1 MNKGAGGLQQ
11 KLDRLKKAVAER
23 EQNAVVQLPLW
34 PEPKRGAPNSFIRSA
49 LFAAIQGKDRQFIKE
64 LLLASQDGI
73 TVKFTG
79 EQLTQGDLDVW
90 ETIVHLAREQ
100 PLGTV
105 AEFTAHGLLKAL
117 GLSTGLS
124 QHKQLH
130 STLLRLTACAVE
142 VTHEGKTYFGPLIK
156 SGAKDE
162 VTRHYAVE
170 LNKGIVRLFGENQ
183 WTALDWKQRQ
193 ELRGQPLA
201 QALHAFY
208 SSHRKPFAVKLI
220 TLQAYTGSRN
230 RQPASFKRQ
239 VRSALEALTQVGFL
253 TSWEINE
260 GLVSVRRTLTG
271 LKGIEEESSGTAFD
285 AHLQDTKRE
294 KLSTK

>member
-1 MNKGAGGLQQ
+1 MTTKPDTSIDTALTS
-11 KLDRLKKAVAER
+11 LRKKIAER
-23 EQNAVVQLPLW
+23 EQNSVVQLPLW

-49 LFAAIQGKDRQFIKE
+49 LFAAIQSKDRLFLKE
-64 LLLASQDGI
+64 TVLASQDGI
-73 TVKFTG
+73 EVRYTG
-79 EQLTQGDLDVW
+79 EQLNQADLDVW

-105 AEFTAHGLLKAL
+105 ASFTAHGLLKAM
-117 GLSTGLS
+117 GMPTGNS

-142 VTHEGKTYFGPLIK
+142 VKHEGKTYFGPLIK

-162 VTRHYAVE
+162 VTRHYGIE
-170 LNKGIVRLFGENQ
+170 LNKGIIKLFGDNQ

-193 ELRGQPLA
+193 ELRAQPLA

-208 SSHRKPFAVKLI
+208 SSHREPFAVKLA

-230 RQPASFKRQ
+230 KQAASFKRQ
-239 VRSALEALTQVGFL
+239 VRTALAQLVDVGFL
-253 TSWEINE
+253 ASFEITDN
-260 GLVSVRRTLTG
+260 LVNVRRATAA
-271 LKGIEEESSGTAFD
+271 LKRG
-285 AHLQDTKRE
+285 
-294 KLSTK
+294 

>member
-1 MNKGAGGLQQ
+1 MTKKNKPLDEMLGRMKK
-11 KLDRLKKAVAER
+11 KLEER
-23 EQNAVVQLPLW
+23 ERNAVVQLPLW

-49 LFAAIQGKDRQFIKE
+49 LFAAIQSKDRQYIKE
-64 LLLASQDGI
+64 AVLASQDGI

-79 EQLTQGDLDVW
+79 EQLNQADLDVW
-90 ETIVHLAREQ
+90 ETIVHMARDQ
-100 PLGTV
+100 PLGTFCS
-105 AEFTAHGLLKAL
+105 FTAHGLLKAM
-117 GLSTGLS
+117 GMPTGNS

-162 VTRHYAVE
+162 LTRHYGIE
-170 LNKGIVRLFGENQ
+170 LNKGIIRLFGENQ

-208 SSHRKPFAVKLI
+208 SSHREPFAVKLE

-230 RQPASFKRQ
+230 KQTASFKRQ
-239 VRSALEALTQVGFL
+239 VRIALGQLVSVGFL
-253 TSWEINE
+253 SSYEFE
-260 GLVSVRRTLTG
+260 GDLVRVQRTPTPLV
-271 LKGIEEESSGTAFD
+271 
-285 AHLQDTKRE
+285 KRA
-294 KLSTK
+294 

>member
-1 MNKGAGGLQQ
+1 MSTDKAINKALSTLR
-11 KLDRLKKAVAER
+11 KSVAER
-23 EQNAVVQLPLW
+23 ELNAVVQLPLW

-49 LFAAIQGKDRQFIKE
+49 LFAAIQSKDRQFLKE
-64 LLLASQDGI
+64 TVLASQDGI
-73 TVKFTG
+73 VVKYTG
-79 EQLTQGDLDVW
+79 EQLNQADLDVW

-105 AEFTAHGLLKAL
+105 ASFTAHGLLKAM
-117 GLSTGLS
+117 GMPTGNS

-162 VTRHYAVE
+162 VTRHYGIE
-170 LNKGIVRLFGENQ
+170 LNKGIIKLFGENQ

-193 ELRGQPLA
+193 ELRAQPLA

-208 SSHRKPFAVKLI
+208 SSHREPFAVKLD

-230 RQPASFKRQ
+230 KQAASFKRQ
-239 VRSALEALTQVGFL
+239 VRTALTQLVDVGFL
-253 TSWEINE
+253 ASFEIT
-260 GLVSVRRTLTG
+260 GDLVNVRRALPA
-271 LKGIEEESSGTAFD
+271 LKRS
-285 AHLQDTKRE
+285 
-294 KLSTK
+294 

>member
-1 MNKGAGGLQQ
+1 MTKGEASLQQ
-11 KLDRLKKAVAER
+11 KLDRLKESVVLR
-23 EQNAVVQLPLW
+23 EQSAVVQLPLW

-64 LLLASQDGI
+64 ALLASQDGI
-73 TVKFTG
+73 TIKFTG
-79 EQLTQGDLDVW
+79 EQLTQADLDVW

-100 PLGTV
+100 PLGSV
-105 AEFTAHGLLKAL
+105 ASFTAHGLLKAL

-170 LNKGIVRLFGENQ
+170 LNRGIVRLFGKNQ

-208 SSHRKPFAVKLI
+208 SSHREPFAVKLE

-230 RQPASFKRQ
+230 KQSASFKRQ
-239 VRSALEALTQVGFL
+239 VRAALDALTRVGFL
-253 TSWEINE
+253 ASWEIE
-260 GLVSVRRTLTG
+260 DELVNVCRTVAS
-271 LKGIEEESSGTAFD
+271 LKG
-285 AHLQDTKRE
+285 H
-294 KLSTK
+294 

>member
-1 MNKGAGGLQQ
+1 MKTGDAAIEK
-11 KLDRLKKAVAER
+11 KLERLRNSVAER
-23 EQNAVVQLPLW
+23 EKNEVVQLPLW

-49 LFAAIQGKDRQFIKE
+49 LFAAIQSKDRKFMKE
-64 LLLASQDGI
+64 AVLASQDGI
-73 TVKFTG
+73 TIKFTG
-79 EQLTQGDLDVW
+79 EQLNQADLDVW

-105 AEFTAHGLLKAL
+105 ASFTAHGLLKAI
-117 GLSTGLS
+117 GLPTGNS

-162 VTRHYAVE
+162 ITRHYAVE
-170 LNKGIVRLFGENQ
+170 LNKGIIKLFGENQ
-183 WTALDWKQRQ
+183 WTALDWQQRQ
-193 ELRGQPLA
+193 GLRGQPLA

-208 SSHRKPFAVKLI
+208 SSHRQPYAVKLQ

-230 RQPASFKRQ
+230 KQLASFKRQ
-239 VRSALEALTQVGFL
+239 VRTALGELVIVGFL
-253 TSWEINE
+253 VSFELD
-260 GLVSVRRTLTG
+260 GDLVRVVRRTAST
-271 LKGIEEESSGTAFD
+271 I
-285 AHLQDTKRE
+285 
-294 KLSTK
+294 KLA

>member
-1 MNKGAGGLQQ
+1 MKNGDSGLDK
-11 KLDRLKKAVAER
+11 KLERLRSSVIER
-23 EQNAVVQLPLW
+23 EKNAVVQLPLW

-49 LFAAIQGKDRQFIKE
+49 LFAAIQSKDRKFMKE
-64 LLLASQDGI
+64 AVLASQDGI
-73 TVKFTG
+73 TIKFTG
-79 EQLTQGDLDVW
+79 EQLNQADLDVW

-105 AEFTAHGLLKAL
+105 ASFTAHGLLKAM
-117 GLSTGLS
+117 GMPTGNS

-162 VTRHYAVE
+162 ITRHYAVE
-170 LNKGIVRLFGENQ
+170 LNKGIIKLFGENQ
-183 WTALDWKQRQ
+183 WTALDWQQRQ

-208 SSHRKPFAVKLI
+208 SSHRLPYAVKLQTI
-220 TLQAYTGSRN
+220 QAYTGSRN
-230 RQPASFKRQ
+230 KQLASFKRQ
-239 VRSALEALTQVGFL
+239 VRNALNELVSVGFL
-253 TSWEINE
+253 VSFDLD
-260 GLVSVRRTLTG
+260 GDLVRVVRH
-271 LKGIEEESSGTAFD
+271 TAS
-285 AHLQDTKRE
+285 AIKQA
-294 KLSTK
+294 

>member
-1 MNKGAGGLQQ
+1 MTAKRSEGIDA
-11 KLDRLKKAVAER
+11 KLERMRKSLAER

-49 LFAAIQGKDRQFIKE
+49 LFAAIQSKDRQFLKE
-64 LLLASQDGI
+64 TVLASQDGI
-73 TVKFTG
+73 VVKYTG
-79 EQLTQGDLDVW
+79 EQLNQADLDVW

-105 AEFTAHGLLKAL
+105 ASFTAHGLLKAM
-117 GLSTGLS
+117 GMPTGNS

-142 VTHEGKTYFGPLIK
+142 VTHENKTYFGPLIK

-162 VTRHYAVE
+162 VTRHYGIE
-170 LNKGIVRLFGENQ
+170 LNKGIIKLFGENQ
-183 WTALDWKQRQ
+183 WTALDWQQRQ

-208 SSHRKPFAVKLI
+208 SSHREPFAVKLD

-230 RQPASFKRQ
+230 KQAASFKRQ
-239 VRSALEALTQVGFL
+239 VRIALDQLVTVGFL
-253 TSWEINE
+253 LSFEIK
-260 GLVSVRRTLTG
+260 GSLVSVKRALPM
-271 LKGIEEESSGTAFD
+271 LKKG
-285 AHLQDTKRE
+285 
-294 KLSTK
+294 

>member
-1 MNKGAGGLQQ
+1 MTKKNKPLDEMLGRMKK
-11 KLDRLKKAVAER
+11 KLEER
-23 EQNAVVQLPLW
+23 ERNAVVQLPLW

-49 LFAAIQGKDRQFIKE
+49 LFAAIQSKDRQYIKE
-64 LLLASQDGI
+64 AVLASQDGI

-79 EQLTQGDLDVW
+79 EQLNQADLDVW
-90 ETIVHLAREQ
+90 ETIVHMARDQ
-100 PLGTV
+100 PLGTFCS
-105 AEFTAHGLLKAL
+105 FTAHGLLKAM
-117 GLSTGLS
+117 GMPTGNS

-162 VTRHYAVE
+162 LTRHYGIE
-170 LNKGIVRLFGENQ
+170 LNKGIIRLFGENQ

-208 SSHRKPFAVKLI
+208 SSHREPFAVKLE

-230 RQPASFKRQ
+230 KQTASFKRQ
-239 VRSALEALTQVGFL
+239 VRTALGQLVGVGFL
-253 TSWEINE
+253 SSYEFEGDLVRVQRTSTP
-260 GLVSVRRTLTG
+260 LV
-271 LKGIEEESSGTAFD
+271 
-285 AHLQDTKRE
+285 KRA
-294 KLSTK
+294 